1 MKKLGILLLAS
12 LMVVGVLPSAAFAAE
27 STTNNLDLTNYLN
40 EVSTTRGFDVSK
52 EDIDLSL
59 ADYGMTTDDFNTV
72 DEIKNYLGEV
82 INADLINLNSIY
94 ENYELDQTTLPQL
107 LNEYGE
113 ELNDYV
119 FLNNLDYALDLYTY
133 NFEREVDFDTK
144 LAAYLADIST
154 VRGFDVTEEYINS
167 YLSEYSTSIDDF
179 ETASDLSEYLGDVI
193 KADLSNLDYLYTN
206 FGMDEQAL
214 LQLIEENGKIINDYV
229 YIDQLE
235 ALIWSSLGGNYPTM
249 DPAMIMDIVKQLGL
263 TEEEIQNLEAHFL
276 SITDYL
282 SSAEGQAQLE
292 QVVNRMMELSGTLIE
307 KGTADENYKLPD
319 AEIAEFASIYEEL
332 LTIVKLNI
340 VFSLS
345 IDGVDTPYSVEEL
358 MKMNKTD
365 IKDTDIKITLYNDN
379 SELLADLVVTSEFL
393 NSELGGIIEEVDDA
407 VNIENDSVQ
416 TVKGGQLPKTASN
429 YIPNALIGL
438 LITIVGIL
446 IYRKVRNDKDEIL
459 EKKA

>member
-1 MKKLGILLLAS
+1 MKKLGILLLAL

-27 STTNNLDLTNYLN
+27 STSNNLDLTNYLN
-40 EVSTTRGFDVSK
+40 EVSTTRGYEVSK
-52 EDIDLSL
+52 DDIDLSL
-59 ADYGMTTDDFNTV
+59 ANYGMTTDDFNTV
-72 DEIKNYLGEV
+72 DEIKSYLGEV
-82 INADLINLNSIY
+82 INADSSNLNSIY

-119 FLNNLDYALDLYTY
+119 FLNDLDYALDLYTY
-133 NFEREVDFDTK
+133 SFQQEVDFDTK
-144 LAAYLADIST
+144 LSAYLVDVST

-167 YLSEYSTSIDDF
+167 YLSEYSTSTDDF
-179 ETASDLSEYLGDVI
+179 ETVSDLSEYLGDVMR
-193 KADLSNLDYLYTN
+193 ADLSNLDYLYTN

-214 LQLIEENGKIINDYV
+214 LQLIEENGKTINDFV

-235 ALIWSSLGGNYPTM
+235 ALIWPSLGGNYSAI
-249 DPAMIMDIVKQLGL
+249 DPAMIMDILKQLDL
-263 TEEEIQNLEAHFL
+263 TEEELQNLEAHFL

-282 SSAEGQAQLE
+282 SSAEVQAQLE

-307 KGTADENYKLPD
+307 KGTADENYKPSD

-332 LTIVKLNI
+332 LTMVKLKV

-345 IDGVDTPYSVEEL
+345 IEGVDTPYSVEEL
-358 MKMNKTD
+358 MKMDETD
-365 IKDTDIKITLYNDN
+365 IKDTDIKIAVYNDN

-393 NSELGGIIEEVDDA
+393 NSKLGGIIEKVDDA

-429 YIPNALIGL
+429 YIPNALLGL

-446 IYRKVRNDKDEIL
+446 IYRKVRNDKDESL
-459 EKKA
+459 EKQA

>member
-1 MKKLGILLLAS
+1 MKKLGILLLAL
-12 LMVVGVLPSAAFAAE
+12 LMLVGVLPSAAFAAE
-27 STTNNLDLTNYLN
+27 STSNNLDLTNYLN
-40 EVSTTRGFDVSK
+40 EVSTTRGYEVSK
-52 EDIDLSL
+52 DDIDLSL
-59 ADYGMTTDDFNTV
+59 ANYGMTTDDFNTV
-72 DEIKNYLGEV
+72 DEIKSYLGEV
-82 INADLINLNSIY
+82 INADSSNLNSIY

-119 FLNNLDYALDLYTY
+119 FLNDLDYALDLYTY
-133 NFEREVDFDTK
+133 SFQQEVDFDTK
-144 LAAYLADIST
+144 LSAYLVDVST

-167 YLSEYSTSIDDF
+167 YLSEYSTSTDDF
-179 ETASDLSEYLGDVI
+179 ETVSDLSEYLGDVMR
-193 KADLSNLDYLYTN
+193 ADLSNLDYLYTN

-214 LQLIEENGKIINDYV
+214 LQLIEENGKTINDFV

-235 ALIWSSLGGNYPTM
+235 ALIWPSLGGNYSAI
-249 DPAMIMDIVKQLGL
+249 DPAMIMDILKQLDL
-263 TEEEIQNLEAHFL
+263 TEEELQNLEAHFL

-282 SSAEGQAQLE
+282 SSAEVQAQLE

-307 KGTADENYKLPD
+307 KGTADENYKPSD

-332 LTIVKLNI
+332 LTMVKLKV

-345 IDGVDTPYSVEEL
+345 IEGVDTPYSVEEL
-358 MKMNKTD
+358 MKMDETD
-365 IKDTDIKITLYNDN
+365 IKDTDIKIAVYNDN

-393 NSELGGIIEEVDDA
+393 NSKLGGIIEKVDDA

-429 YIPNALIGL
+429 YIPNALLGL

-446 IYRKVRNDKDEIL
+446 IYRKVRNDKDESL
-459 EKKA
+459 EKQA

>member
-1 MKKLGILLLAS
+1 MKKLGILLLAL
-12 LMVVGVLPSAAFAAE
+12 LMLVGVLPSAAFAAE
-27 STTNNLDLTNYLN
+27 STSNNLDLTNYLN
-40 EVSTTRGFDVSK
+40 EVSTTRGYEVSK
-52 EDIDLSL
+52 DDIDLSL
-59 ADYGMTTDDFNTV
+59 ANYGMTTDDFNTV
-72 DEIKNYLGEV
+72 DEIKSYLGEV
-82 INADLINLNSIY
+82 INADSSNLNSIY

-119 FLNNLDYALDLYTY
+119 FLNDLDYALDLYSY
-133 NFEREVDFDTK
+133 SFQQEADFNTK
-144 LAAYLADIST
+144 LAAYLADVST

-167 YLSEYSTSIDDF
+167 YLSEYSTSTDDF
-179 ETASDLSEYLGDVI
+179 ETVSDLSEYLGDVMR
-193 KADLSNLDYLYTN
+193 ADLSNLDYLYTN

-214 LQLIEENGKIINDYV
+214 LQLIEENGKTINDFV

-235 ALIWSSLGGNYPTM
+235 ALIWPSLGGNYSAI
-249 DPAMIMDIVKQLGL
+249 DPAMIMDILKQLDL
-263 TEEEIQNLEAHFL
+263 TEEELQNLEAHFL

-282 SSAEGQAQLE
+282 SSAEVQAQLE

-307 KGTADENYKLPD
+307 KGTADENYKPSD

-332 LTIVKLNI
+332 LTMVKLKV

-345 IDGVDTPYSVEEL
+345 IEGVDTPYSVEEL
-358 MKMNKTD
+358 MKMDETD
-365 IKDTDIKITLYNDN
+365 IKDTDIKIAFYNDN

-393 NSELGGIIEEVDDA
+393 NSKLGGIIEEVDDA

-429 YIPNALIGL
+429 YIPNALLGL
-438 LITIVGIL
+438 LIAIVGIL

-459 EKKA
+459 EKQV